1 MSRRFVLAI
10 GIGLAIVGFVSADD
24 NVRDVQAPYLT
35 ILAGRDT
42 RSYGA

>member
-10 GIGLAIVGFVSADD
+10 GIGLAIVRLVSVDD
-24 NVRDVQAPYLT
+24 NVRDVQPPQLT
-35 ILAGRDT
+35 ILASRDT